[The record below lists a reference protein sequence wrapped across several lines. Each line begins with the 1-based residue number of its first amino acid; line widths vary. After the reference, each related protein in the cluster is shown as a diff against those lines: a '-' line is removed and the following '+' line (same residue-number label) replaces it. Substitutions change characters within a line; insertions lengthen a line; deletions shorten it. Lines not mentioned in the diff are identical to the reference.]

1 MNEKGLIEQVLR
13 IINANYSNIYVIDIT
28 ADLVYTLGF
37 NVANDLVIKDTG
49 TYTDFIDIA
58 TRFVHEDELSNYFN
72 AISLSNLE
80 LESQKGNNETK
91 VKYRKL
97 CETGEYRWFVNII
110 NYLPFDGKKLIF
122 MMSEDINERLIDS
135 EEDRIKLETEVVNY
149 KIKLD
154 KESES
159 ISDAIYQINNLLENG
174 ASTGDVL
181 KIRDTREYINSVFN
195 KVSVDHPELNRAIME
210 KVALSSNYRKPSIL
224 IVDDSSIIRNSL
236 KRIFNEDFNLVY
248 AKDGNEA
255 VKILADNVVNV
266 NYMSD
271 SLNIVGVLLDLVM
284 PVADGFVVL
293 DYMKKYNLFNRLPV
307 AIISGDETRETRK
320 RVYQYDIVDM
330 LEKPFNTYIIRRR
343 ISKISSL
350 YQSSNNMTNII
361 VEQSEEIEQSKELE
375 QLEDVKVIINQI
387 VDNVVNSYESN
398 KLKRCVQIIANNLMN
413 KYPKYKLDSKYVDNI
428 VVNAPL
434 YNIGAIAMKDDE
446 VITNA
451 TIKKSIDN
459 GLVIASNYVED
470 ESSMRVAENIIGEVS
485 ELYNGTGY
493 PNGLSGDVI
502 SIEAQIVSLVVR
514 LCQYN
519 TSKTM
524 VNSIKTIVDKDNK
537 KYNPDLIDILQDSKK
552 ELKEI
557 K

>member
-58 TRFVHEDELSNYFN
+58 TRFVHEDELSDYFN

-330 LEKPFNTYIIRRR
+330 LEKPFNTDNIRRR
-343 ISKISSL
+343 ISKIISL
-350 YQSSNNMTNII
+350 YQSSNNMKNII

-470 ESSMRVAENIIGEVS
+470 ESSMRVAENIISEVS

>member
-330 LEKPFNTYIIRRR
+330 LEKPFNTDNIRRR
-343 ISKISSL
+343 ISKIISL
-350 YQSSNNMTNII
+350 YQSSNNMRNII

-375 QLEDVKVIINQI
+375 HLEDVKVIIDQI

-470 ESSMRVAENIIGEVS
+470 ESSMRVAEYIIGEVS

-519 TSKTM
+519 TGKTM